1 MAERGL
7 RVLGV
12 ARARC
17 AAPPTSTRWP
27 PEPSAFD
34 FEFLGL
40 IGFADPPRDGVRE
53 ALQQCGTAG
62 VRILM
67 LTGDHPRTA
76 RAIAEQVGFP
86 TPTDVLSGE
95 TIDSLEDAALLR
107 RLKEVHVCARVK
119 PTQKLR
125 LVRVL
130 QQSGEIV
137 GMTGDGVNDAPALN
151 AADVGIAMGRRGTD
165 VAREA
170 SALAL
175 LDDGFDQIVE
185 TLRLGRCVFDN
196 MGRAIAFIF
205 AVHVPVIALSLIPVL
220 LKWDP
225 LLTPIHIVLFELVID
240 PACSIVL
247 ESEPAAADVMQ
258 RPPRPAGASPF
269 DASPW
274 RPALLQGTLLGAL
287 LLFSAY
293 FLLHS
298 GHYASSCGSTCQPRP
313 RR

>member
-1 MAERGL
+1 
-7 RVLGV
+7 
-12 ARARC
+12 
-17 AAPPTSTRWP
+17 
-27 PEPSAFD
+27 
-34 FEFLGL
+34 
-40 IGFADPPRDGVRE
+40 
-53 ALQQCGTAG
+53 
-62 VRILM
+62 
-67 LTGDHPRTA
+67 
-76 RAIAEQVGFP
+76 
-86 TPTDVLSGE
+86 
-95 TIDSLEDAALLR
+95 
-107 RLKEVHVCARVK
+107 
-119 PTQKLR
+119 
-125 LVRVL
+125 
-130 QQSGEIV
+130 
-137 GMTGDGVNDAPALN
+137 
-151 AADVGIAMGRRGTD
+151 MGRRGTD

-170 SALAL
+170 SALVL
-175 LDDGFDQIVE
+175 LDDGFDRIVE

-220 LKWDP
+220 LQWDP

-269 DASPW
+269 DASHW

-298 GHYASSCGSTCQPRP
+298 GHSAESVRAITFTALLACIVLFIPLGRVKRAATAASNLALRYLVVFVALLVTVMFSAPSLRELLRFNLPTAPETLTLLGIIGVAALLLRISGTRQRNSSGTAWRATGRHRPQRRLRSSVFHLEPPSCLNGRG
-313 RR
+313 